1 MFYTAKEASFFNL
14 IMTNPVRWLFGSLC
28 TLFMTLFFGRFLG
41 SEGTATSGRT
51 LTLYALLLLF
61 GICLFR
67 LSALYLK
74 KKFGFLVFLLMYLSI
89 LFLIA
94 FFLYGLRGYALSL
107 SLCVS
112 PICSFF
118 IFFVGSE
125 QALSL
130 PAPSGAASSPPWR
143 EDSFEMGVLLEP
155 WPDEPGQIQRNLSYE
170 TSLRQRVLAFGN
182 EESPWLMGQTPLAF
196 LQEVENTLKGAP
208 TQNEYNRL
216 LEFEARDLLIR
227 EMKRSV
233 SELFTTILSENPI
246 LAERAAYNPHESLR
260 DFFDDKRTELD
271 THVEWTSLQKDQ
283 QELLLVTEI
292 RNDLQAQGPN
302 SIYIKRILGL
312 E

>member
-1 MFYTAKEASFFNL
+1 
-14 IMTNPVRWLFGSLC
+14 
-28 TLFMTLFFGRFLG
+28 
-41 SEGTATSGRT
+41 
-51 LTLYALLLLF
+51 
-61 GICLFR
+61 
-67 LSALYLK
+67 
-74 KKFGFLVFLLMYLSI
+74 MYLSI

-94 FFLYGLRGYALSL
+94 FFFYGLRGYALSL

-118 IFFVGSE
+118 FFFVGSE
-125 QALSL
+125 QGLSL

-155 WPDEPGQIQRNLSYE
+155 WPDEPVQIPIQRNLSYE
-170 TSLRQRVLAFGN
+170 TSLRQRVLAFGNGN

-196 LQEVENTLKGAP
+196 LQEVENTLKDAP
-208 TQNEYNRL
+208 NQKEYNRL

-246 LAERAAYNPHESLR
+246 LAERAASNPHDSLR
-260 DFFDDKRTELD
+260 EFFDEKRTELD
-271 THVEWTSLQKDQ
+271 THGEWTILQKDQ
-283 QELLLVTEI
+283 KELLLVTEI